1 MSWRRVEELEMED
14 QEATDDDDDVG
25 AFNEMKKTNRRQSVV
40 TVSWTIRRIDV
51 KWSGDNGGSSRE

>member
-40 TVSWTIRRIDV
+40 TVS
-51 KWSGDNGGSSRE
+51 